1 MTPIVFATK
10 AYQYLQDEVCALSS
24 FEKGQVARDTFTDGE
39 RYYQITSEVLHK
51 KVVLIGG
58 SISDADTLE
67 LYDLASAL
75 VDGGAY
81 SLHLFIPFFGYSTM
95 ERAIKPGEVVTAK
108 NRARLFSSIPRS
120 HRGNHIYLFDLHTE
134 GLPYYFENGIQ
145 SHHVYCKSLIIAACK
160 ETLGTD
166 FVLASTDAG
175 RAKWVESLANEM
187 GVAAAFVL
195 KRRSGKDQTEVSAI
209 NADVSG
215 KNIIIYDDMI
225 RSGSSIVSAARA
237 YKDAGALKIFVI
249 TSHGLFVG
257 NGLNK
262 LQNSGLIEKV
272 ICTNTHA
279 NTQGIEQTFL
289 EVRSIAP
296 LLVAQLQ
303 KV

>member
-1 MTPIVFATK
+1 MNPIVFATK
-10 AYQYLQDEVCALSS
+10 SYQYLQEEVLQLSN
-24 FEKGQVARDTFTDGE
+24 FEKGLVERDTFTDGE
-39 RYYQITSEVLHK
+39 HYYRITSDVSHK

-58 SISDADTLE
+58 SISDTDSLE
-67 LYDLASAL
+67 LYDMASAL
-75 VDGGAY
+75 VDRGAS

-95 ERAIKPGEVVTAK
+95 ERAVLPGEIVTAK

-145 SHHVYCKSLIIAACK
+145 SHHIYCKSLIMEAC
-160 ETLGTD
+160 TDILGKD

-175 RAKWVESLANEM
+175 RAKWVESLANDM

-209 NADVSG
+209 NADVSD

-225 RSGSSIVSAARA
+225 RSGSSIVSAAKA
-237 YKDAGALKIFVI
+237 YKDAGAEKIYVI

-257 NGLNK
+257 NGIEK
-262 LQNSGLIEKV
+262 LRNCQLVEKV

-279 NTQGIEQTFL
+279 NTQKIEDDFL

-296 LLVAQLQ
+296 LLAKQLE
-303 KV
+303 KA

>member
-1 MTPIVFATK
+1 MKPVIFATESYK
-10 AYQYLQDEVCALSS
+10 YLLEEICSEDS
-24 FEKGQVARDTFTDGE
+24 FEPGAIVRDTFTDGE
-39 RYYQITSEVLHK
+39 RYYRVETDVSHR

-58 SISDADTLE
+58 SISDTDTLE
-67 LYDLASAL
+67 LYDMASSL
-75 VDGGAY
+75 VDHGAS
-81 SLHLFIPFFGYSTM
+81 SLHMFIPYFGYSTM
-95 ERAIKPGEVVTAK
+95 ERAVKRGEIVTAK

-145 SHHVYCKSLIIAACK
+145 AHHIYCKSLIIKACQDA
-160 ETLGTD
+160 LGHN

-175 RAKWVESLANEM
+175 RAKWVESLANDM

-195 KRRSGKDQTEVSAI
+195 KRRAGKDQTEVSAI
-209 NADVSG
+209 NADVKG

-237 YKDAGALKIFVI
+237 YKNAGADNILVV

-257 NGLNK
+257 NGLEK
-262 LQNSGLIEKV
+262 LRNSNLIQRV

-279 NTQGIEQTFL
+279 NVQGIKNPFL

-296 LLVAQLQ
+296 LLVEQLQ
-303 KV
+303 KI